1 MALRGNPRNSL
12 AFVTTLALI
21 IDPRGESRVVL
32 KIPLIGAERDQLRSL
47 WSQNQA
53 LRHS

>member
-21 IDPRGESRVVL
+21 IDP
-32 KIPLIGAERDQLRSL
+32 LIGAERDQLRSL